1 MKNADILRTSFT
13 SKRLNFWCKP
23 LNRETLHYKFRFN
36 KLINRYTIM
45 IKGFPATNDGIDEL
59 INSEKG
65 QNRNLGGAL
74 TRNNKWCNVS
84 YKRLFLDFFQ

>member
-1 MKNADILRTSFT
+1 
-13 SKRLNFWCKP
+13 
-23 LNRETLHYKFRFN
+23 
-36 KLINRYTIM
+36 M
-45 IKGFPATNDGIDEL
+45 IKGFPATNAGIDEL

-84 YKRLFLDFFQ
+84 YKQLFLDFFNKILFSENAHDILQNQEKWRKC

>member
-1 MKNADILRTSFT
+1 
-13 SKRLNFWCKP
+13 
-23 LNRETLHYKFRFN
+23 
-36 KLINRYTIM
+36 M